1 MADCELDVRAL
12 RKPDRHPAVFREYG
26 ALAVGGTLVL
36 VSDHDPWRLREEFE
50 VEHSGSFAWEY
61 LATDQ
66 GAWRV
71 QVTKLA
77 STPLPRV
84 LADTNAVSANAID
97 VLGAVWKLQTRE
109 RDLDSNII
117 ALTPGAGIGAH
128 AGPDVDVLIHVLG
141 GSGQLTTEL
150 HALQLRPGALI
161 WLPRRS
167 RRQFTAGPDGLRYLT
182 VHQRRKAL
190 TLTTA
195 PETTASAAPGD

>member
-12 RKPDRHPAVFREYG
+12 RQPDRHPAVFREYG

-36 VSDHDPWRLREEFE
+36 VSGHDPWRLREEFE

-97 VLGAVWKLQTRE
+97 VLGAVWKLQARE

-128 AGPDVDVLIHVLG
+128 AGPDVDVLIHVLA